1 MSEPVKVTDAR
12 LTECLAKLGGECPF
26 CGNTDPECRDRE
38 ETGESVLYIYD
49 CPKCDRHWTEIYD
62 LTSIAV
68 DADDAAEGETGY
80 SKGPVLPPLDVH
92 ELVYRDG
99 ILDIKASHPLFVLFA
114 TECAKM
120 LNELKAENFLTL
132 TMEHEDIGHFSVIIQ
147 KVPGKTPNEKLLEQ
161 NKIIEAL
168 HVRAE
173 HAESDYHALAEAAG
187 KLAEAAMQIE
197 GYAPVLPDVEDNEEY
212 RIRIDPTVEEI
223 RALRAAL
230 AAVRTLLPK
239 ES

>member
-120 LNELKAENFLTL
+120 LNELKAEPRRETLAIVAAQLTQAQATL
-132 TMEHEDIGHFSVIIQ
+132 HA
-147 KVPGKTPNEKLLEQ
+147 PNPTARRSRSTSQ
-161 NKIIEAL
+161 
-168 HVRAE
+168 
-173 HAESDYHALAEAAG
+173 G
-187 KLAEAAMQIE
+187 
-197 GYAPVLPDVEDNEEY
+197 PDSSQERSGCSR
-212 RIRIDPTVEEI
+212 RIRRPGQIPPPAFVILPTEVD
-223 RALRAAL
+223 AC
-230 AAVRTLLPK
+230 
-239 ES
+239 